1 MLKFG
6 FTTGSCAAAA
16 AKAAALMVFEKRK
29 IEYVSIYT
37 PKGIEFEAYILNAD
51 IDERCAS
58 CAVRKYAGDDPD
70 VTDGTLIYVEVRLT
84 DKIGV
89 NIDGGAGVGRVT
101 KAGLWQKIGEAAIN
115 KVPMQMIKD
124 EVESV
129 FKIYGYGGGADVIIS
144 VPEGEEIA
152 KSTFNPRLGIEGGIS
167 ILGTSGIVEPMS
179 ERALIDAIGAEI
191 KVKKANEGDILLLSP
206 GNYGIDFVNRTYG
219 IDIDK
224 ALKCSNYIGAAFDMA
239 LEAGFKGALLIGHI
253 GKLVKLAGGIMDTHS
268 KNADCR
274 MEIISA
280 NTALLS
286 DDISLVREIMGCTTT
301 DEAIVLLDRSGK
313 LKPVMENIIQK
324 AHFYLNNRVS
334 GKMETAVIMF
344 SNEFGILGKT
354 DNALK
359 FLNEIKENK
368 E

>member
-1 MLKFG
+1 MLKYG

-16 AKAAALMVFEKRK
+16 AKAAAIMVFKKRK
-29 IEYVSIYT
+29 IEYVSIHT
-37 PKGIEFEAYILNAD
+37 PKGIEFEADILDTD
-51 IDERCAS
+51 IGKQCAS

-70 VTDGTLIYVEVRLT
+70 VTDGTLVYAEVRLT
-84 DKIGV
+84 DRIGLSV
-89 NIDGGAGVGRVT
+89 DGGVGIGRVT
-101 KAGLWQKIGEAAIN
+101 KAGLWQNIGEAAIN
-115 KVPMQMIKD
+115 RVPMQMIKD

-129 FKIYGYGGGADVIIS
+129 FKLYGYSGGADIIIS
-144 VPEGEEIA
+144 VPEGKELA
-152 KSTFNPRLGIEGGIS
+152 KSTFNPRLGIVDGIS

-179 ERALIDAIGAEI
+179 ERALIDAIEAEI

-206 GNYGIDFVNRTYG
+206 GNYGIDFINKTYG

-274 MEIISA
+274 IEIISS

-286 DDISLVREIMGCTTT
+286 DDIYLVREIMGCTTT
-301 DEAIVLLDRSGK
+301 DEALGLLYSSGK
-313 LKPVMENIIQK
+313 LKPVMEKIIQK
-324 AHFYLNNRVS
+324 AQFYLNNRVN

-344 SNEFGILGKT
+344 SNKYGILGKT

-359 FLNEIKENK
+359 FLNKIKENK
-368 E
+368 K